1 VGRRWLE
8 SKGTILLASDLQVSL
23 PLIGPLT
30 STAAAARLVIRRGL
44 SGVVVANDIGDPVGV
59 LSSSD
64 VLKLLMTA
72 PDPLSPPDEAAPGPR
87 IVDALDEV
95 DELLTEL
102 THIDADD
109 PLDLVATKMLNDRA
123 EVALVDQS
131 GPGARFVTLP
141 TVIGAILAERGEEG
155 AG

>member
-1 VGRRWLE
+1 
-8 SKGTILLASDLQVSL
+8 
-23 PLIGPLT
+23 
-30 STAAAARLVIRRGL
+30 
-44 SGVVVANDIGDPVGV
+44 VGV